1 MKITYLGTGAAEG
14 IPALFCRCKYCN
26 GVRERGGREIRS
38 RSQIFIDGE
47 LSIDFP
53 PDAFYH
59 AAQGGADFSRLKYVL
74 VTHSHM
80 DHFYAH
86 DFVLRGYKYAHGLKE
101 ALEIYGNDEVTEVFS
116 ECTRRELREDVKD
129 NISLHALSAFEEVCF
144 GGYRV
149 NTLRAK
155 HSSHD
160 PLLYLIEKDGKR
172 VLHLCDTGLLPED
185 DYEFLSRLGGRVDLI
200 TLDCTLLWERADENS
215 RHMGV
220 AENKTVL
227 ERLQRAGVADENT
240 KKVITHFSHN
250 SAPTVREV
258 ERAERELGAVAAYD
272 GMEIVL

>member
-38 RSQIFIDGE
+38 RSQILIDGE

-53 PDAFYH
+53 PDAFFH
-59 AAQGGADFSRLKYVL
+59 TARCGADFSALKYVL

-86 DFVLRGYKYAHGLKE
+86 DFVLRGYKYSYGLKE
-101 ALEIYGNDEVTEVFS
+101 PLEIFGNDEVSEVFA
-116 ECTRRELREDVKD
+116 ECTRRELREEVKE
-129 NISLHALSAFEEVCF
+129 NLSLHALSAFEEVAF
-144 GGYRV
+144 GGYRAY
-149 NTLRAK
+149 TLRAK

-200 TLDCTLLWERADENS
+200 TFDCTLLWDKADENS

-220 AENKTVL
+220 AENIMVL
-227 ERLQRAGVADENT
+227 RRLESIGIADART
-240 KKVITHFSHN
+240 SKVITHFSHN
-250 SAPTVREV
+250 SAPTLPETK
-258 ERAERELGAVAAYD
+258 RAEEELGAVAAYD
-272 GMEIVL
+272 GMEVVL